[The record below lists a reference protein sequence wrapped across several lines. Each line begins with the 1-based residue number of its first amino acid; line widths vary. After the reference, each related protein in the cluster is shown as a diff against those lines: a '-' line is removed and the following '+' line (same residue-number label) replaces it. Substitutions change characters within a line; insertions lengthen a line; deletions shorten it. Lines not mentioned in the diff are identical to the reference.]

1 MRFSAVRVQRL
12 PFFDQM
18 IAIFKKELETIDMF
32 RSFFQLVMSW
42 NTNVIELAATFCGQ
56 TRF

>member
-1 MRFSAVRVQRL
+1 MRFRSVRVQHL

-32 RSFFQLVMSW
+32 RSLFPVGDVL
-42 NTNVIELAATFCGQ
+42 EHE
-56 TRF
+56 RD